1 MQLFRKRLSP
11 TWTFRSDKKVW
22 RLLPGSGVLAV
33 ELRDTD
39 NKITEFAGLDI
50 ETGSSLWQN
59 FQLEEKWWV
68 TVNKIYNDVLLLQQ
82 FVKPDMPTPGKIFAV
97 DLFTGKP
104 LWQNH
109 ELSYLN
115 IIDDVVY
122 GLRRTLQSED
132 IVGLNYRTGEER
144 EVFSADDTRAQEL
157 SFSLPEDDFI
167 LPSLFEEL
175 EETPDSA
182 SAAVLKRLIPTDAKT
197 PTVIESPSGKEIV
210 GYHQNAGTDEKGV
223 QVYDSHLKIIDGE
236 GKILFED
243 VADKKVYSALQDFY
257 FAVNEQLIYVRN
269 SNEIVAVKL
278 S

>member
-22 RLLPGSGVLAV
+22 RLLPGSGVLAA

-39 NKITEFAGLDI
+39 NKITEFAVLDI
-50 ETGSSLWQN
+50 ETGSPLWQN

-68 TVNKIYNDVLLLQQ
+68 TVNKIHHDVLLLQQ